1 MKIRTDRLW
10 FYELRNLSWLMVVIN
25 RPTNRHTFSAFPIT
39 QGYWQGHAKWGGSRG
54 CVRGVTPPLFWNLSV
69 FWQNVLVKFPDPM
82 LSVNFD
88 YFIIKKRNA
97 EFYQYP
103 VNNTNVNSLAK
114 TTLSSLWNKI
124 SKKLTCNKKF
134 LNRVAEKTKIV
145 QGKTFIP
152 TNNYDLFYLK

>member
-1 MKIRTDRLW
+1 
-10 FYELRNLSWLMVVIN
+10 
-25 RPTNRHTFSAFPIT
+25 
-39 QGYWQGHAKWGGSRG
+39 
-54 CVRGVTPPLFWNLSV
+54 
-69 FWQNVLVKFPDPM
+69 M

-152 TNNYDLFYLK
+152 TNNYDLFYLKQLKRNPSLSLLVKSSKYDKWKPIQISESPILFKLL